1 MKKQQRIAILMTI
14 LALVLA
20 MTFVLAACDG
30 TPDNGTSRR
39 SSGRTRQRHIP
50 SQMHP
55 ASAITAAKQ

>member
-1 MKKQQRIAILMTI
+1 MTI

-30 TPDNGTSRR
+30 TPDDGTC
-39 SSGRTRQRHIP
+39 TKHVDKTTT
-50 SQMHP
+50 